1 MDEYFKNIFKI
12 KSMSSVISNANI
24 VDFKNRKTNVG
35 VDTSIFNSYE
45 IICDTIIANR
55 IYAPSDGMALNGV
68 IGINTESTAATET
81 TTIAGTPLTAPPFT
95 QSVYIGGNDGTTW
108 GGNTGNKNVYIANS
122 SGTNAV
128 TVGNSAGTGS
138 IALQSPI
145 TYRIN
150 TLTVTTTTI
159 LSAADSGKIIF
170 LSRANGTIIT
180 LPIAS
185 AGLNFTFIVKTPL
198 SSGSYVIQGATPA
211 DLFYGG
217 VVAIGV
223 AGPTAQTQ
231 SPNGT
236 TQYKMTLVFN
246 DSGGQVGTE
255 VKMVSSGANV
265 WVVGGTTASATAN
278 GTFFTA

>member
-1 MDEYFKNIFKI
+1 
-12 KSMSSVISNANI
+12 MSSVTSNANLP
-24 VDFKNRKTNVG
+24 DFTNRKTNVG
-35 VDTSIFNSYE
+35 VDTSIFNTFE
-45 IICDTIIANR
+45 IISDTIIANH
-55 IYAPSDGMALNGV
+55 IYAPSEGLDLNGM

-81 TTIAGTPLTAPPFT
+81 TTIGGTPAAFT
-95 QSVYIGGNDGTTW
+95 QSVYIGGNNGTTW
-108 GGNTGNKNVYIANS
+108 GGNTGDKNIYIANS
-122 SGTNAV
+122 TGTNSV

-145 TYRIN
+145 TYRIG
-150 TLTVTTTTI
+150 TSTVTTTTL

-170 LSRANGTIIT
+170 LSRTNGTIIT

-217 VVAIGV
+217 VVALGV
-223 AGPTAQTQ
+223 AGGTMQTQ

-236 TQYKMTLVFN
+236 TQYKMTMVFN

-255 VKMVSSGANV
+255 IKFVSTGANI
-265 WVVGGTTASATAN
+265 WVVGGTAVSATAN